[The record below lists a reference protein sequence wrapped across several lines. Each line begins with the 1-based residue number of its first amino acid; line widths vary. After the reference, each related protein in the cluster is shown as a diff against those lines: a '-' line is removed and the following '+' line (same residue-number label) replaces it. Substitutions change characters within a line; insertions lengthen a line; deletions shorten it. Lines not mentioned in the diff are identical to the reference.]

1 MADLR
6 TSLVPNK
13 LLQIVRLYSP
23 RHSVLTQPPGDPAT
37 PPTRPRPFYPHHRPA
52 TPSTPSAVKARDTRP
67 SRHGKDRN
75 RGGHGPNRATLPSSF
90 PPHSL
95 SLHLSLSRSLIE
107 KSLFH
112 GEIVL
117 RIRSVESQSNL
128 TDEETS
134 IFPFADRDNGAIG
147 STWLTCNAGRCT
159 CSLDFG
165 GEGGILIVSH
175 LDRGI
180 EIRERTPS
188 CVLNFYVFQR
198 DSERIKWNSMDVSE
212 NIFNWERFVK
222 GKAIIRIRNKIQC
235 WRGNLMQFSPPIGR
249 YRRPD
254 AAKSF
259 HRTARATAAPT
270 GPALNTLI
278 TPADSGYLHDKF
290 AQIPDKRL
298 T

>member
-95 SLHLSLSRSLIE
+95 SLYLARSPAHRKIAFSRRNRPSNSIGRVAIE
-107 KSLFH
+107 SD
-112 GEIVL
+112 GRGNV
-117 RIRSVESQSNL
+117 
-128 TDEETS
+128 

-249 YRRPD
+249 YRRPG

>member
-1 MADLR
+1 MFGC
-6 TSLVPNK
+6 T
-13 LLQIVRLYSP
+13 LLATRYSP
-23 RHSVLTQPPGDPAT
+23 SHPAT
-37 PPTRPRPFYPHHRPA
+37 RQRRQPVRVPSTPT

-95 SLHLSLSRSLIE
+95 SLYLARSPAHRKIAFSRRNRPSNSIGRVAIE
-107 KSLFH
+107 SD
-112 GEIVL
+112 GRGNV
-117 RIRSVESQSNL
+117 
-128 TDEETS
+128 

-198 DSERIKWNSMDVSE
+198 DSERIK
-212 NIFNWERFVK
+212 
-222 GKAIIRIRNKIQC
+222 
-235 WRGNLMQFSPPIGR
+235 
-249 YRRPD
+249 
-254 AAKSF
+254 
-259 HRTARATAAPT
+259 
-270 GPALNTLI
+270 
-278 TPADSGYLHDKF
+278 
-290 AQIPDKRL
+290 
-298 T
+298 